1 MTKLLSV
8 THSTASGKKYTAK
21 FELNDGRLK
30 TVHFGAAGMG
40 DYTLTHDTEQR
51 ARYRKRHEKDL
62 HTSDPT
68 RAGYLSY
75 FILWGNS
82 TNIHENINSY
92 KKRFHL

>member
-1 MTKLLSV
+1 MTKLLSIK
-8 THSTASGKKYTAK
+8 HSIKEGKKYTAI
-21 FELNDGRLK
+21 FELNNGRKK
-30 TVHFGAAGMG
+30 TVHFGAKGMD
-40 DYTLTHDTEQR
+40 DYTLKHDIEQR
-51 ARYRKRHEKDL
+51 SHYRKRHEKDL

-82 TNIHENINSY
+82 TNVSKNISAY

>member
-1 MTKLLSV
+1 MTKLLSIK
-8 THSTASGKKYTAK
+8 HSSAEGKKYTAI
-21 FELNDGRLK
+21 FELNNGRQK
-30 TVHFGAAGMG
+30 TVHFGAAGMD
-40 DYTLTHDTEQR
+40 DYTIKHDTEQR

-82 TNIHENINSY
+82 TNVNENISAY

>member
-1 MTKLLSV
+1 MVKLLLVKRSSV
-8 THSTASGKKYTAK
+8 SGKKYTAV
-21 FELNDGRLK
+21 FEMNNGRQK
-30 TVHFGAAGMG
+30 TVQFGASGMD
-40 DYTLTHDTEQR
+40 DYTLTHDIEQR

-75 FILWGNS
+75 FILWGPS
-82 TNIHENINSY
+82 TSINENITAY

>member
-1 MTKLLSV
+1 MLHILLLQ
-8 THSTASGKKYTAK
+8 GKNILLYLKM
-21 FELNDGRLK
+21 NNGRQK
-30 TVHFGAAGMG
+30 SVHFGAAGMD
-40 DYTLTHDTEQR
+40 DYTITHNAEQR

-82 TNIHENINSY
+82 TNINANVSAY
-92 KKRFHL
+92 KRRFHL